1 MRDMEKEEDYNT
13 ELADAEGKGGKRGSS
28 LKGLLEGKLLAE
40 KLRANRRFVL
50 FVTALGIV
58 YIANGYSTE
67 KLYRERVALE
77 GEVRDLRFESI
88 TAAADLMFMCKQS
101 EVIKRIKAEGL
112 DLEESQEPPMKLY
125 R

>member
-1 MRDMEKEEDYNT
+1 M
-13 ELADAEGKGGKRGSS
+13 
-28 LKGLLEGKLLAE
+28 
-40 KLRANRRFVL
+40 
-50 FVTALGIV
+50 
-58 YIANGYSTE
+58 
-67 KLYRERVALE
+67 E